1 MRNSTLVKTLLV
13 ALLGLFVQMAFADNA
28 SNSKRMTTATN
39 TKVSYRSL
47 DRILPESVKVTNSS
61 EYTLGAAPRENIED
75 GNRMY
80 GPIAEYLS
88 QVTGKKI
95 VYRHSGAWSTY
106 QGTMQ
111 KGGYDLVFDDAH
123 FNGWRVTKIQHNML
137 VKVSGV
143 SSYVTL
149 IKKDNVRTYDV
160 KQLAGYTICA
170 PAPPHLGTLTLLEQ
184 FTNPAR
190 QPVIV
195 DTEGWKNIYDSLL
208 SGKCAAA
215 MLPMAALEQLD
226 KNGVNTRILYRAQPF
241 PDSAFSAGPRLTAED
256 QAKIIQALLAPAA
269 AGPTQALR
277 QKYAGGAAFVPT
289 TNGEYA
295 SLGEFLRNE
304 WGYDR

>member
-1 MRNSTLVKTLLV
+1 MRNSTLAKTLLAV
-13 ALLGLFVQMAFADNA
+13 LLGLFVQTALADNA
-28 SNSKRMTTATN
+28 SDSRRMATATN
-39 TKVSYRSL
+39 SKVSYRSL
-47 DRILPESVKVTNSS
+47 DGILPEPVKVTNSS
-61 EYTLGAAPRENIED
+61 EYTLGAAPRESIED

-95 VYRHSGAWSTY
+95 VYRHSGAWTTY

-149 IKKDNVRTYDV
+149 IKKDNTRTHDI

-170 PAPPHLGTLTLLEQ
+170 PSPPHLGTLTLLEQ

-195 DTEGWKNIYDSLL
+195 DTEGGKNIYDSLM

-215 MLPMAALEQLD
+215 ILPMAVLEQLD
-226 KNGVNTRILYRAQPF
+226 KNSVNTRILHRAQPF
-241 PDSAFSAGPRLTAED
+241 PDSAFSAGPRLTTAD

-295 SLGEFLRNE
+295 GLGEFLRNE

>member
-1 MRNSTLVKTLLV
+1 MRNSTLAKTLLV
-13 ALLGLFVQMAFADNA
+13 ALLGLFVQTALAGNA
-28 SNSKRMTTATN
+28 SDSRHMATATN
-39 TKVSYRSL
+39 SKVSYRSL
-47 DRILPESVKVTNSS
+47 DGILPEPVKVTNSS
-61 EYTLGAAPRENIED
+61 EYTLGAAPRESIED
-75 GNRMY
+75 GNRIY

-149 IKKDNVRTYDV
+149 IKKDNTRTHDV

-170 PAPPHLGTLTLLEQ
+170 PSPPHLGTLTLLEQ

-195 DTEGWKNIYDSLL
+195 DTEGGKNIYDSLM

-215 MLPMAALEQLD
+215 ILPVAVLEQLD
-226 KNGVNTRILYRAQPF
+226 KNGVNTRILHRAQPF
-241 PDSAFSAGPRLTAED
+241 PDSAFSAGPRLTTAD

-277 QKYAGGAAFVPT
+277 QKYAGSAAFVPT

-295 SLGEFLRNE
+295 NLGEFLRNE